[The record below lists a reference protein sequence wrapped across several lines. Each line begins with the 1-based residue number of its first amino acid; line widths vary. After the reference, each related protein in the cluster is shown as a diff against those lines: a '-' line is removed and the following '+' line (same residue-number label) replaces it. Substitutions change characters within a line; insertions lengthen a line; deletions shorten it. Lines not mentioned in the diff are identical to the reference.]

1 MINFDSPSRETCTVL
16 ETRTNT
22 PLQALDLMNDVAFVE
37 ASRKLAERLLQEG
50 GAGPGDRI
58 DYLYR
63 LVLGRPVAPA
73 EKQIVL
79 ETLRRF
85 ESRYGSDRNAAQTF
99 LNQGDSPVG
108 KLDAREL
115 AAYTAVA
122 SLILNLDETITRE

>member
-1 MINFDSPSRETCTVL
+1 MMNFDSPNRETCTVR

-37 ASRKLAERLLQEG
+37 ASRKLAERMMREG
-50 GAGPGDRI
+50 GADPGERI

-63 LVLGRPVAPA
+63 LVLARPAEPA

-85 ESRYGSDRNAAQTF
+85 ESRYRA
-99 LNQGDSPVG
+99 
-108 KLDAREL
+108 DARGREG
-115 AAYTAVA
+115 
-122 SLILNLDETITRE
+122 ILKSGRFAHAEPGQSSMRANSRPTPPSRA